1 MENSKNLPISD
12 LKILIVEDD
21 QVSEMLL
28 SLVARKISKHI
39 LKVGTGLEAI
49 EACHS
54 YPDIDMI
61 LMDICMPDMDGYEAT
76 RQIRMFN
83 KKVVIIAQTA
93 FVLPGDLLL
102 AREAGCNDYLSKP
115 VNPELLKNMVT
126 KYLA

>member
-1 MENSKNLPISD
+1 MENSKNLPNSD

-39 LKVGTGLEAI
+39 LKVGTGMEAI
-49 EACHS
+49 EACHC

-61 LMDICMPDMDGYEAT
+61 LMDIKMPEMDGYEAT
-76 RQIRMFN
+76 RQIRKFN

-93 FVLPGDLLL
+93 YVLPGELQL
-102 AREAGCNDYLSKP
+102 ALNAGCNDYITKP
-115 VNPELLKNMVT
+115 VNPELLKDMVL
-126 KYLA
+126 KYLN